1 MPPPE
6 LSEENTD
13 DILYFARAGES
24 ANLISTLTSIAADP
38 ATAFAS
44 AVQVLLAAQD
54 EYSGNNA
61 VHMAAGNGHFG
72 FTPSLPLSLSCSL
85 PLAHYLSPT
94 PSHSHY

>member
-72 FTPSLPLSLSCSL
+72 FTPLRLSLSLLPPAHYL
-85 PLAHYLSPT
+85 PLALLT
-94 PSHSHY
+94 LA